1 MTQFRTRSL
10 VRRARLSVGARAL
23 LPLAVLALAAL
34 SACGDDPSSPTVPG
48 KISRVGGDSQSVV
61 AGTVMANPMV
71 VEVLAQNGKP
81 LAGQTVTWSLATG
94 ASGTLPSSTSIT
106 DATGRASLG
115 FTAGTVAGK
124 AEITAIVGSLQGT
137 IFSQQ
142 VVAGPASLLA
152 KFAGDGAAGLAGAGV
167 QVVVKVTD
175 VHGNAVS
182 GVTVSW
188 AAGSSGGTLS
198 DATSTS
204 DNAGLAR
211 VTITLGASPG
221 LYTVRATSGTLPAA
235 TFSVTAI

>member
-10 VRRARLSVGARAL
+10 VRRARPSLGARAL
-23 LPLAVLALAAL
+23 FPVAVLALAAL
-34 SACGDDPSSPTVPG
+34 TACGSDPSSPTIAG
-48 KISRVGGDSQSVV
+48 KISRVSGDSQSVA
-61 AGTVMANPMV
+61 AGTVMPNPMV

-115 FTAGTVAGK
+115 FTAGSVAGK
-124 AEITAIVGSLQGT
+124 AEITAIVGSAQGT
-137 IFSQQ
+137 IFTQ
-142 VVAGPASLLA
+142 
-152 KFAGDGAAGLAGAGV
+152 

-175 VHGNAVS
+175 TYGNAVS

-188 AAGSSGGTLS
+188 AAGSNGGTLS
-198 DATSTS
+198 EASSTS

-211 VTITLGASPG
+211 VTLTLGATPG
-221 LYTVRATSGTLPAA
+221 VYTVRATSGTLPAS

>member
-1 MTQFRTRSL
+1 MMQFRTRSL
-10 VRRARLSVGARAL
+10 VRRARLSVGARAF

-34 SACGDDPSSPTVPG
+34 SACGDDPSSPTIPG

-137 IFSQQ
+137 IFLQQ

-152 KFAGDGAAGLAGAGV
+152 KFAGDGTAGLAGAGV

-182 GVTVSW
+182 G
-188 AAGSSGGTLS
+188 
-198 DATSTS
+198 
-204 DNAGLAR
+204 
-211 VTITLGASPG
+211 
-221 LYTVRATSGTLPAA
+221 
-235 TFSVTAI
+235 

>member
-10 VRRARLSVGARAL
+10 VRRARPLLGARAL
-23 LPLAVLALAAL
+23 FPVAVLALAAL
-34 SACGDDPSSPTVPG
+34 TACGSDPSSPTIAG
-48 KISRVGGDSQSVV
+48 KITRVSGDSQSVA
-61 AGTVMANPMV
+61 AGAVMPNPMV

-124 AEITAIVGSLQGT
+124 AEITAIVGSVQGT
-137 IFSQQ
+137 IFTQQ
-142 VVAGPASLLA
+142 VVAGPAALLA

-175 VHGNAVS
+175 KYGNAVS

-188 AAGSSGGTLS
+188 AAGSNGGTLS
-198 DATSTS
+198 DASNTS
-204 DNAGLAR
+204 DVAGLAR
-211 VTITLGASPG
+211 VTLTLGTTPG
-221 LYTVRATSGTLPAA
+221 VYTVRATSGTLPAS